1 MNQKPQAMLL
11 RVILSDQ
18 VRETLLTRILDG
30 TYQPGDRLVESQIAK
45 ELGTSQSPV
54 REALR
59 DLVAM
64 HFVEVEPY
72 KGARV
77 RRIDPSE
84 VAQIYPVRG
93 VLEELAGQLA
103 APKLKDNVGDLE
115 AIFAEMQEAG
125 RNDDLKA
132 FTTADAHFHRVIIE
146 ATGNQIL
153 VETWNSMRIES
164 RTFVTAVKLMQGD
177 LGLMSV
183 VEMHRPIIEALRS
196 GDAKK
201 SGTEMQRHVQRF
213 AELFEIGTQDGPT
226 VD

>member
-1 MNQKPQAMLL
+1 MLH
-11 RVILSDQ
+11 RVILSAQ
-18 VRETLLTRILDG
+18 VRETLLTRILNG

-77 RRIDPSE
+77 RMIDPAE
-84 VAQIYPVRG
+84 VAQIYPVRAA
-93 VLEELAGQLA
+93 LEELAGQLA
-103 APKLKDNVGDLE
+103 APNLKGNVGDLE
-115 AIFAEMQEAG
+115 AIYAQMQDAARADDIKALTMIDAE
-125 RNDDLKA
+125 
-132 FTTADAHFHRVIIE
+132 FHRVIVE
-146 ATGNQIL
+146 AAGNSIL
-153 VETWNSMRIES
+153 SETWSSLRIES
-164 RTFVTAVKLMQGD
+164 RTFVTTVKLMLSD

-196 GDAKK
+196 GDAEK
-201 SGTEMQRHVQRF
+201 SGAEMREHVGKF
-213 AELFEIGTQDGPT
+213 AELFRKGNQDGPT
-226 VD
+226 ADRPVHASS

>member
-1 MNQKPQAMLL
+1 MLH

-30 TYQPGDRLVESQIAK
+30 TYKPGARLVESQIAK

-77 RRIDPSE
+77 RKIEPSE
-84 VAQIYPVRG
+84 IAEIYPVRAA
-93 VLEELAGQLA
+93 LEELAGQLA
-103 APKLKDNVGDLE
+103 APNLKDNVADLE
-115 AIFAEMQEAG
+115 AKYAEMEDAARKG
-125 RNDDLKA
+125 DLKA
-132 FTTADAHFHRVIIE
+132 LTEIDAEFHRIIIQ
-146 ATGNQIL
+146 ATRNGIL
-153 VETWNSMRIES
+153 AETWNSLRIES
-164 RTFVTAVKLMQGD
+164 RTFVTTVKLMLSD
-177 LGLMSV
+177 LGLISV

-196 GDAKK
+196 GDAER
-201 SGTEMQRHVQRF
+201 SGEELRKHVRKF
-213 AELFEIGTQDGPT
+213 AELFNKGTQNGPT
-226 VD
+226 ADRPVDARP

>member
-1 MNQKPQAMLL
+1 MLQ

-77 RRIDPSE
+77 RTIDASE
-84 VAQIYPVRG
+84 VAQIYPVRA
-93 VLEELAGQLA
+93 VLEEMAGQLA
-103 APKLKDNVGDLE
+103 APNLKGNVGGLE

-125 RNDDLKA
+125 RRDDLKA
-132 FTTADAHFHRVIIE
+132 FTAADTHFHRVIVE

-153 VETWNSMRIES
+153 LETWNSLRIES
-164 RTFVTAVKLMQGD
+164 RTFVTTVKLMLSN

-183 VEMHRPIIEALRS
+183 VEMHRPIIEALRT
-196 GDAKK
+196 GDAQK
-201 SGTEMQRHVQRF
+201 SGSEMQMHVQRF
-213 AELFEIGTQDGPT
+213 AELFKKGTQDGPT
-226 VD
+226 AS